1 MRFIADLHVHSR
13 FSRATSREAD
23 LPGYYRWAKVKGI
36 TLLGTGDFTHPGWFA
51 EISELLVEDGGLLR
65 FRREPGGSALQTGSP
80 AEAPVRFILSAEIS
94 SIYKKGGRTRKVH
107 SLLLVPSLE
116 SAAKLN
122 RRLAGI
128 GNIASDGRPILGLDP
143 KDLLSLLLETAPEGI
158 FIPAHIWTPWFSLFG
173 SKSGFDDIRE
183 CFEELTPHIH
193 ALETGLSSDPPMNWR
208 WSALDRFRLVSNSDA
223 HSPGKLGR
231 EANLFEAELSYA
243 GVRDAL
249 VTGNGF
255 KGTIE
260 FHPEEGKYHADG
272 HRKCGVCM
280 DPEETLRSGDACP
293 VCGKPLTIGVLHRVL
308 ALADRDKPEQPRAGE
323 DCRYLIPLAELIS
336 EIAGTGAGSKTVT
349 ALYERM
355 IIAFGSEFGA
365 LFDAPLEDMEKA
377 FGPLVAEAVRRM
389 RDGRVNPSPGFDGE
403 FGKIRVF
410 EDGELERLRGQDELF
425 ALSGAAKKSGA
436 RQRAVSPKRGTRTE
450 APRDRDDGLDPEQE
464 KIAATAAGLAVV
476 FAGPGTGKTRVLT
489 QWIARR
495 IEERAALPEQTLA
508 VTFTNRAAAEMRRR
522 LEALLG
528 GRARA
533 VTVSTFHSLSYSIL
547 RESDP
552 SLSTIYGA
560 SSREDLLG
568 MILPPGEAQKAGKTA
583 ERIEKYYEGV
593 READQALERTILL
606 YERQLQKIGAAD
618 LSALVV
624 RTVALL
630 RGDPLALSRVRAR
643 FRCVAVDELQ
653 DINVSQYELLRLLM
667 ERRDTSGPAHGGARP
682 AEPGTPSAPEAHT
695 TNDSTRRTPEG
706 RMAEAGPGSSPA
718 AETASRDEAGQAPNS
733 DSPPASETEIRRAAV
748 PAPLAALCIGDPDQ
762 AVYGFRGSDRN
773 LFFRLRDEMSDS
785 VFTLTRTYRSTET
798 IVQAAGALLA
808 GNPETRAALTAV
820 RPPGPPVRLYAATHP
835 SDEGD
840 FISET
845 IRRLVGG
852 VDSVSADSVRDEAG
866 EYSFADIA
874 VLFRTRAVRD
884 ALLPSLLRAGLPVT
898 LADAA
903 PFHSEKP
910 FSSLI
915 AALRFVH
922 NPRDI
927 AAFARLCEH
936 LEPGWRSRARRI
948 RSGAETAEE
957 EISAILASEAGMK
970 AESRERL
977 ESVTARREEL
987 LGMLASG
994 GIDAVIEDLLT
1005 RVLRI
1010 DRSEPETALREENI
1024 RLAAREFDDDLEGFL
1039 RSLSLLAVESEGA
1052 MPAERVRLLT
1062 FHASKGLEF
1071 PVVFLAGAEEGI
1083 TPLPD
1088 NLDEERRLFY
1098 VAMTRARDSLF
1109 VTHCERRSIFGVW
1122 KQTAPS
1128 RFIADLPTRCVERV
1142 SRRKRA
1148 RPKDSQLNLFG

>member
-1 MRFIADLHVHSR
+1 MRFIADLHLHSR

-36 TLLGTGDFTHPGWFA
+36 TLLGTGDFTHPGWFT
-51 EISELLVEDGGLLR
+51 EISELLVEDGGLLS
-65 FRREPGGSALQTGSP
+65 FRQEPGGSALQTGCP

-183 CFEELTPHIH
+183 CFEDLTPHIH

-223 HSPGKLGR
+223 HSPGNLGR
-231 EANLFEAELSYA
+231 EVNLFDAELSYA
-243 GVRDAL
+243 GIRDAL
-249 VTGNGF
+249 VTGKGF

-336 EIAGTGAGSKTVT
+336 EIAGTGAGSKAVVS
-349 ALYERM
+349 LYERM
-355 IIAFGSEFGA
+355 IIAFGSEFRA

-377 FGPLVAEAVRRM
+377 FGHLVAEAVRRM
-389 RDGRVNPSPGFDGE
+389 RDGRVNPEPGFDGE

-425 ALSGAAKKSGA
+425 APSGAAKKIWAKKRS
-436 RQRAVSPKRGTRTE
+436 VSPKSETRTE
-450 APRDRDDGLDPEQE
+450 APREQDDGLDSEQE
-464 KIAATAAGLAVV
+464 KIAATAAGLSAV

-489 QWIARR
+489 RWIARR
-495 IEERAALPEQTLA
+495 IEERAVQPEQTLA

-522 LEALLG
+522 LAVLLG
-528 GRARA
+528 ERAHA
-533 VTVSTFHSLSYSIL
+533 VTVSTFHSLCYSIL

-568 MILPPGEAQKAGKTA
+568 MILPPGEAEKAGKTA
-583 ERIEKYYEGV
+583 ERIEKYYEGI

-630 RGDPLALSRVRAR
+630 RGDPQTLSRARAR
-643 FRCVAVDELQ
+643 FRCIAVDELQ
-653 DINVSQYELLRLLM
+653 DINAPQFELLRLLM
-667 ERRDTSGPAHGGARP
+667 ERRDSTGPAHGS
-682 AEPGTPSAPEAHT
+682 AEP
-695 TNDSTRRTPEG
+695 
-706 RMAEAGPGSSPA
+706 A
-718 AETASRDEAGQAPNS
+718 A
-733 DSPPASETEIRRAAV
+733 
-748 PAPLAALCIGDPDQ
+748 LAALCIGDPDQ
-762 AVYGFRGSDRN
+762 AVYGFRGSDRD

-785 VFTLTRTYRSTET
+785 VFALTRTYRSTET
-798 IVQAAGALLA
+798 IVKAAGALLA
-808 GNPETRAALTAV
+808 GNPEARAAFAAV
-820 RPPGPPVRLYAATHP
+820 RPPGPPVRLYEAPDP
-835 SDEGD
+835 SDEGG

-845 IRRLVGG
+845 IRKLVGG
-852 VDSVSADSVRDEAG
+852 VDSVSADGAREEAG
-866 EYSFADIA
+866 DYSFADIA

-884 ALLPSLLRAGLPVT
+884 ALLPSLLRAGLPIT

-903 PFHSEKP
+903 PFHAEKP

-936 LEPGWRSRARRI
+936 LQPGWRSLARGTRD
-948 RSGAETAEE
+948 SFTGTVEE
-957 EISAILASEAGMK
+957 EISAIIAADAGMN

-977 ESVTARREEL
+977 QSVTARREEF

-1024 RLAAREFDDDLEGFL
+1024 RLAAREFGDDLEGFL

-1052 MPAERVRLLT
+1052 MPVEKVRLLT

-1071 PVVFLAGAEEGI
+1071 PVVFIAGAEEGI

-1109 VTHCERRSIFGVW
+1109 ITHCARRNAYGVW
-1122 KQTAPS
+1122 KETAPS
-1128 RFIADLPTRCVERV
+1128 RFLADLPTGCVERV